1 LNEVVA
7 CLSSLTLNDY
17 KETKFYPDSVFDVYV
32 KDFER
37 GEDTTDKIYMKLRL
51 SAEGEIEVLEV
62 GSFHL

>member
-1 LNEVVA
+1 MAA

-17 KETKFYPDSVFDVYV
+17 KETKSYPDSVFDVYV

-37 GEDTTDKIYMKLRL
+37 AENPTDKIYMKLRL
-51 SAEGEIEVLEV
+51 SADGEIEVVEV